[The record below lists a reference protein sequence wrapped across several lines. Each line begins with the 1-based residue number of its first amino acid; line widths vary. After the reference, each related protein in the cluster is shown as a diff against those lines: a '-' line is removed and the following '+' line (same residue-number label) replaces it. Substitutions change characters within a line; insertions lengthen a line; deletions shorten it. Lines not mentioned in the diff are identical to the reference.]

1 MDNKRT
7 LMHYLVE
14 TAEKHFTDV
23 VDLADELLHV
33 DKAARGDLNLHVLA
47 SNRVLVHCQTGQ
59 QQYESSCCHKCKL
72 GSTQEMTC

>member
-1 MDNKRT
+1 LDNKRT

-33 DKAARGDLNLHVLA
+33 DKAARGDINLHSLA
-47 SNRVLVHCQTGQ
+47 T
-59 QQYESSCCHKCKL
+59 KL
-72 GSTQEMTC
+72 SVGSFPGLPAVPVN